1 MYGGSQALTRSR
13 DAETGNWSVASS
25 ISTFP
30 FAGGPVLHRDSDYNM
45 VAVIMA
51 GNAGDFSRFGDG
63 VIDGASIYATYRAD
77 GDSGFGDARAIYTG
91 PVNVFAGG
99 ALVADGDMAGNSVV
113 AIPVADDGGNRHLA
127 IAIGDGSSPELGSVS
142 VPASGTV
149 GVPVA
154 FSASP
159 FDLWSSVASTDWAFG
174 DGSRKSGAS
183 VVHTYRTPGVK
194 TVEVTAT
201 DLNGFESSSDHRI
214 TIAPASVAPPADD
227 DGGEDPT
234 DDEEDAPPPPRKKI
248 AAPIIEARL
257 TGRTITLNARISVR
271 KGKRCSGKAKATTRF
286 GNRTYRTTLRLK
298 TSSRTCRA
306 TGKIKLKKTPSARTK
321 LRIKI
326 SSSSTKTRTLSTK
339 RS

>member
-1 MYGGSQALTRSR
+1 MSA
-13 DAETGNWSVASS
+13 DATDTWSDV
-25 ISTFP
+25 
-30 FAGGPVLHRDSDYNM
+30 D
-45 VAVIMA
+45 
-51 GNAGDFSRFGDG
+51 
-63 VIDGASIYATYRAD
+63 
-77 GDSGFGDARAIYTG
+77 
-91 PVNVFAGG
+91 
-99 ALVADGDMAGNSVV
+99 
-113 AIPVADDGGNRHLA
+113 
-127 IAIGDGSSPELGSVS
+127 SVS
-142 VPASGTV
+142 
-149 GVPVA
+149 
-154 FSASP
+154 F
-159 FDLWSSVASTDWAFG
+159 AFG
-174 DGSRKSGAS
+174 DGRSKTGDS
-183 VVHTYRTPGVK
+183 VSHVYSTPGTY
-194 TVEVTAT
+194 TVAVTAT
-201 DLNGFESSSDHRI
+201 DSVGHSSQTTRTI
-214 TIAPASVAPPADD
+214 TIAPAPVAPPADD

-326 SSSSTKTRTLSTK
+326 SSSSIKTRTLSTK